1 MYEYNFEKLEVWKFS
16 IDFAKKVYEITE
28 SFPDIEKFG
37 LISQIRRA
45 VVSISSNVAE
55 GSAKQ
60 SLKDQARFTEMA
72 FGSLME
78 LLNQMILSF
87 KLKFI
92 KEKDY
97 IDIRN
102 YIENLSRK
110 LNALKKSQLKRYKEK
125 FLP

>member
-1 MYEYNFEKLEVWKFS
+1 
-16 IDFAKKVYEITE
+16 
-28 SFPDIEKFG
+28 
-37 LISQIRRA
+37 
-45 VVSISSNVAE
+45 
-55 GSAKQ
+55 
-60 SLKDQARFTEMA
+60 MA

-78 LLNQMILSF
+78 ILNQMILSF

-102 YIENLSRK
+102 YIENLSRQ